1 MMMALE
7 GVIRK
12 GKVGVGVWLL
22 SPRMLV
28 ADNPK
33 AGHGAGENKDYN
45 QKADQEAFTGHLDS
59 PSCLVWSIRKLK

>member
-1 MMMALE
+1 MIPLKRLEMMMALE
-7 GVIRK
+7 GAIGK
-12 GKVGVGVWLL
+12 GKVRVDLRLL

-45 QKADQEAFTGHLDS
+45 QKADQEAFTGHPGS
-59 PSCLVWSIRKLK
+59 PSCL